1 MIDGIIKNDGTSR
14 LMRATLPATY
24 EEFKSACE
32 AGTQSLDVLFNE
44 AGWTQLPDFL
54 NKGNL
59 WADDTAALF
68 GLEVDSVPNDG
79 FKKVYEQNKNTES
92 KITKELLLKVED
104 TPENKSQVSFAVD
117 FSDYDI
123 TKYKSAIVSM
133 DIYISENGSNLLIS
147 SSGTQFVT
155 TANLDVSDMEYPIKL
170 HMSYPSGTVS
180 ALVMVC
186 SIELQFQ
193 FTKKVGDKRNL
204 IIGTIKELGDLSYP
218 VQGFYGMNLA
228 TGNVNRTL
236 TFTLKNV
243 SSIGKSAIKHIEVF
257 GERYA

>member
-1 MIDGIIKNDGTSR
+1 
-14 LMRATLPATY
+14 
-24 EEFKSACE
+24 
-32 AGTQSLDVLFNE
+32 
-44 AGWTQLPDFL
+44 
-54 NKGNL
+54 
-59 WADDTAALF
+59 
-68 GLEVDSVPNDG
+68 
-79 FKKVYEQNKNTES
+79 
-92 KITKELLLKVED
+92 
-104 TPENKSQVSFAVD
+104 
-117 FSDYDI
+117 
-123 TKYKSAIVSM
+123 
-133 DIYISENGSNLLIS
+133 
-147 SSGTQFVT
+147 
-155 TANLDVSDMEYPIKL
+155 
-170 HMSYPSGTVS
+170 MSYPDGTVS

-236 TFTLKNV
+236 TFTLKNT